1 MKMKELKKASVP
13 AAVTFE
19 EIYEENYARIY
30 NYLYG
35 TLLHRQKTEDL
46 TSEVFFEALRS
57 FSRFDIAKGSPRA
70 WLTGIARHR
79 LLDSFRRAASRP
91 EVLMEAPPEESA
103 EQKPSWEEG
112 HTLSC
117 PENEAA
123 VRILSRLSQRERE
136 FLELRYGLE
145 LTDGEIA
152 RIYGTSRD
160 AIRMRYER
168 LLAKCR
174 RM

>member
-1 MKMKELKKASVP
+1 MKMKGLEKAFVP

-79 LLDSFRRAASRP
+79 LLDYFRRAASRP
-91 EVLMEAPPEESA
+91 EVLTESPPEEGA
-103 EQKPSWEEG
+103 EQKKSWEEAS
-112 HTLSC
+112 TLSC
-117 PENEAA
+117 PENDAA
-123 VRILSRLSQRERE
+123 VRILGSLSQRERE

-152 RIYGTSRD
+152 LIYGTSRE
-160 AIRMRYER
+160 AIRKRYER

>member
-1 MKMKELKKASVP
+1 MKGLEKALP

-35 TLLHRQKTEDL
+35 SLLHRQKTEDL
-46 TSEVFFEALRS
+46 TSEVFFEALRT
-57 FSRFDIAKGSPRA
+57 FSRFDTTRGSPRA

-79 LLDSFRRAASRP
+79 LLDYFRRAASRP
-91 EVLMEAPPEESA
+91 EVLTEAPPEEGA
-103 EQKPSWEEG
+103 EQKKSWEEAS
-112 HTLSC
+112 TLSC

-123 VRILSRLSQRERE
+123 ERILGSLSQRERE

-152 RIYGTSRD
+152 LIYGTSRE
-160 AIRMRYER
+160 AIRKRYER

>member
-1 MKMKELKKASVP
+1 MKGLEKALP
-13 AAVTFE
+13 AVVTFE

-35 TLLHRQKTEDL
+35 SLLHRQKTEDL
-46 TSEVFFEALRS
+46 TSEVFFEALRT
-57 FSRFDIAKGSPRA
+57 FSRFDTTRGSARA
-70 WLTGIARHR
+70 WLNSIARHR
-79 LLDSFRRAASRP
+79 LLDYFRRVGSRP
-91 EVLMEAPPEESA
+91 EVLTEDLPEESA
-103 EQKPSWEEG
+103 EQKPSWEVG

-123 VRILSRLSQRERE
+123 VRILGSLSQKERE

-152 RIYGTSRD
+152 LIYGTSRE
-160 AIRMRYER
+160 AIRKRYER

>member
-1 MKMKELKKASVP
+1 MKGIERASEP

-19 EIYEENYARIY
+19 ELYEENYGRIY

-35 TLLHRQKTEDL
+35 SLLHRQKTEDL
-46 TSEVFFEALRS
+46 VSEVFFEALRS
-57 FSRFDIAKGSPRA
+57 FSRLDSSRGSAKA

-79 LLDSFRRAASRP
+79 LLDYFRKAGRCL
-91 EVLMEAPPEESA
+91 EVLTENMPEEA
-103 EQKPSWEEG
+103 AKQKASWEDG
-112 HTLSC
+112 TTLSC
-117 PENEAA
+117 PENKAA
-123 VRILSRLSQRERE
+123 VRILGKLSQRERE

-145 LTDGEIA
+145 LSDGEIA
-152 RIYGTSRD
+152 LIYGTSRE
-160 AIRMRYER
+160 AIRKRYER